1 MAKRKDSPMNKIDLR
16 KQYREY
22 YSPSSKSVS
31 KVDIPEFKF
40 LMIDGKI
47 EAGASPGT
55 SPSFKLAMEAL
66 YGVAYALKFM
76 SKLRQ
81 EHPIDYNVM
90 GLEALWWIEQGIFD
104 IARPDNWCWTAM
116 ILQPDH
122 ITSTMVREAQVKVT
136 ERKQN
141 SKISDLRIEKFQ
153 EGLCI
158 QIMHIGPYAT
168 EPMSVNKMEEYA
180 LQNGYVMHSKHH
192 EIYLGNPLRSAPEK
206 LKTILRHPIEP
217 VQAGHVDV

>member
-1 MAKRKDSPMNKIDLR
+1 MSKIDLR

-22 YSPSSKSVS
+22 YSPSSKIVS

-40 LMIDGKI
+40 LMIDGMI
-47 EAGASPGT
+47 ETGASPGT

-66 YGVAYALKFM
+66 YGVAYTLKYM
-76 SKLRQ
+76 SKLRPA
-81 EHPIDYNVM
+81 HPIDYNVM
-90 GLEALWWIEQGIFD
+90 GLEALWWIEQGVFD
-104 IARPDNWCWTAM
+104 ITRPDNWCWTAM
-116 ILQPDH
+116 ILQPDQ
-122 ITSTMVREAQVKVT
+122 ITATMVQEAQVKVMQ
-136 ERKQN
+136 RKQN
-141 SKISDLRIEKFQ
+141 PKISDLRLEKFR

-168 EPMSVNKMEEYA
+168 EPMSVKKMEEYA
-180 LQNGYVMHSKHH
+180 TQSGYVMHRKHH

-217 VQAGHVDV
+217 VQAGRVDV